1 MLAMGVNDNA
11 YCLDERGTLWFF
23 ASKLAPTGGI
33 HEFEEFEMSTMIRP
47 ALSLLVLMMLITG
60 VAYPLAVTGVAQV
73 AFPDQANG
81 SLVRDAD
88 GKVRG
93 SALIAQDFVGD
104 AWFHPRPSAG
114 AFATVSSSAS
124 NLSPSNPAL
133 ATRVIDDAN
142 KQLVPGQGPVP
153 LALVT
158 TSGSGLDPHLPPAA
172 ISYQLTRVAA
182 ARHLPVATLQNLL
195 DAHTEQPLVG
205 PPVVNVL
212 ELNRALEKL

>member
-1 MLAMGVNDNA
+1 MMVYQL
-11 YCLDERGTLWFF
+11 
-23 ASKLAPTGGI
+23 
-33 HEFEEFEMSTMIRP
+33 RP
-47 ALSLLVLMMLITG
+47 ALVMTALFTLLLGL
-60 VAYPLAVTGVAQV
+60 AYPLAVTGIAQV

-93 SALIAQDFVGD
+93 SSLIAQDFVGD

-133 ATRVIDDAN
+133 ATRVFDDAN
-142 KQLVPGQGPVP
+142 KLQVPGQGPVP
-153 LALVT
+153 LAMLT

-172 ISYQLTRVAA
+172 IAYELARVAA
-182 ARHLPVATLQNLL
+182 ARNVPVSTLQQLL
-195 DAHTEQPLVG
+195 EAHIEQPLVG

-212 ELNRALEKL
+212 ALNIALEKL